1 MRRYGWLL
9 IGVAA
14 LGACG
19 GGDRGREVAVS
30 DSLTRE
36 LEIAPDDTTPA
47 APLPDATSRAREQRS
62 QAGGRA
68 GSASKHPVRGAPGT
82 TAPHAA
88 RPAPAHGSLGDSGGV
103 RAAAERRVGRGT
115 DTAQAP
121 HDSGRHHAD
130 RRHAD
135 RRHADRYQIGRTAP
149 ADARRP
155 PLRKLIRSRPT
166 AREGPKPTHC
176 SADGS
181 RTDPSPPA
189 ATTSPEPPSSAVTP
203 ASSPPSDSAGAAAHA
218 LPIGTEIRAMLE
230 DSIHSLRNSEGQ
242 RVTALVSGDLRAPD
256 GKVLVPSGSTVR
268 LTIARLRPART
279 RSAGGRRAA
288 SSVPT
293 ASRSSS
299 GTFAVSADV
308 RPVPHELQGRGR
320 DRGRSGKGGGGGG
333 GGRRRGRR

>member
-36 LEIAPDDTTPA
+36 LEIAPEDTTPA

-115 DTAQAP
+115 DTAQA
-121 HDSGRHHAD
+121 HARQWPAPRRPTPRRPTPRRPIPD
-130 RRHAD
+130 RAGP
-135 RRHADRYQIGRTAP
+135 RRPTL
-149 ADARRP
+149 RRP

-176 SADGS
+176 LPTARGRTRRRLPRPPRRS
-181 RTDPSPPA
+181 R
-189 ATTSPEPPSSAVTP
+189 
-203 ASSPPSDSAGAAAHA
+203 
-218 LPIGTEIRAMLE
+218 R
-230 DSIHSLRNSEGQ
+230 
-242 RVTALVSGDLRAPD
+242 RAP
-256 GKVLVPSGSTVR
+256 
-268 LTIARLRPART
+268 
-279 RSAGGRRAA
+279 
-288 SSVPT
+288 
-293 ASRSSS
+293 
-299 GTFAVSADV
+299 
-308 RPVPHELQGRGR
+308 
-320 DRGRSGKGGGGGG
+320 
-333 GGRRRGRR
+333 